1 MINFTVGPVM
11 SSSEIREVAALQVP
25 YFRTNEFS
33 KIMLENEM
41 LIKKFFKAENNSRVI
56 FMTGSGTASMD
67 AVVLNTLNKNDKILV
82 INGGS
87 FGHRF
92 CEICETYDLNYTE
105 IKCNLGCT
113 LKEEQLYQFDNKGY
127 TALLVNL
134 DETSTGVLYDIE
146 MISKFCKKNNVL
158 LIVDSI
164 SSFLCDPFN
173 MKDLGVDIVI
183 TGSQKA
189 LAIDPG
195 ISIICMNQKA
205 INKMNSCNPKTYYFN
220 LKSYLKNGERGQ
232 TPFTPAV
239 GILLQL
245 NKRLNLIESNGGVDA
260 EIEITRQRAYYF
272 REKIK
277 KLPFTIFPDKSSNAV
292 TALTLNDKSKSAYD
306 VFEILKNEYNI
317 WVCPNAGDL
326 KDLIFRVGHIGS
338 LTNKDYDKLISAFEE
353 LLERKII

>member
-11 SSSEIREVAALQVP
+11 SSLEIREVASLQVP

-33 KIMLENEM
+33 EIMLDNEN
-41 LIKKFFKAENNSRVI
+41 LIKKFFKADDNSRVI

-67 AVVLNTLNKNDKILV
+67 AVVLNTLNEKDKVLV

-92 CEICETYDLNYTE
+92 CEICETYELNYTE
-105 IKCNLGCT
+105 IKCKLGHT
-113 LKEEQLYQFDNKGY
+113 LKEEQLFQYDNKDY

-146 MISKFCKKNNVL
+146 MISNFCKKNNIL

-173 MKDLGVDIVI
+173 MKELGVDIVI

-195 ISIICMNQKA
+195 ISIICMNQRA
-205 INKMNSCNPKTYYFN
+205 IDKLNSCNPKTYYFN

-245 NKRLNLIESNGGVDA
+245 NKRLNLIEQNGGVDS
-260 EIEITRQRAYYF
+260 EVEITKGRAEYF
-272 REKIK
+272 RERIK
-277 KLPFTIFPDKSSNAV
+277 ELPFTIFPDKSSNAV
-292 TALTLNDKSKSAYD
+292 TALTLNDKTKSAYN
-306 VFEILKNEYNI
+306 VFEVLKNEYNI
-317 WVCPNAGDL
+317 WVCPNGGDL
-326 KDLIFRVGHIGS
+326 KDMIFRVGHIGS
-338 LTNKDYDKLISAFEE
+338 LNNEDYDKLINAFKD
-353 LLERKII
+353 LQERKLI